1 VRAEILAIGTEL
13 LLGQINNSN
22 AAWLGEQLALAGID
36 CHHHS
41 VVGDNHQRMVA
52 ALRTCLARSDSVI
65 VTGGLGP
72 TQDDITREAMAEVM
86 GTELVRDEAIVE
98 RIRTMFASRNREMP
112 ESNAR
117 QADVPRGATIIEQ
130 KLGTAPGLICP
141 VGNKVAYLVPGVP
154 YEMEEMY
161 ARAILPDLRARA
173 RAMGEEESTIR
184 SRVLRTWGLSE
195 SAVGET
201 VAPRVEALE
210 RASSER
216 GSSATLAFLASGA
229 EGIKVRITAK
239 AADEAAAQ
247 AVLDAEEKEL
257 RALLKGFV
265 FGVDEQGI
273 EDVVGGLLA
282 DQGLHVAVAESFTG
296 GMIASRLVD
305 VPGSSG
311 WFKGGIVAYDR
322 QIKFDLLEVPAGSVV
337 CEEAAQRMAEG
348 VARLMGTKVG
358 LSTTGVAGPE
368 AQEGVAPGTVFVG
381 IHVDGET
388 TSMELNLPGDRPRV
402 RSLGTISALDALR
415 RRLQAS
421 K

>member
-1 VRAEILAIGTEL
+1 MRAEVLAIGTEL

-36 CHHHS
+36 CHHHC

-52 ALRTCLARSDSVI
+52 ALRACLARSEAVI

-86 GTELVRDEAIVE
+86 GAELVRDESIVE
-98 RIRTMFASRNREMP
+98 RIRAMFASRNREMP
-112 ESNAR
+112 ESNSR
-117 QADVPRGATIIEQ
+117 QADVPKGATVIEQ
-130 KLGTAPGLICP
+130 RLGTAPGLICP

-161 ARAILPDLRARA
+161 ARAVLPDLRVRA
-173 RAMGEEESTIR
+173 QAMGEEESTIR

-195 SAVGET
+195 SAVAET
-201 VAPRVEALE
+201 VAPRVDALE
-210 RASSER
+210 QDA
-216 GSSATLAFLASGA
+216 SATLAFLASGA

-239 AADEAAAQ
+239 AADEPAAQ

-257 RALLKGFV
+257 RALLKEFV

-311 WFKGGIVAYDR
+311 WFKGGVVAYDS
-322 QIKFDLLEVPAGSVV
+322 QIKFDLLEVPEGPVV
-337 CEEAAQRMAEG
+337 GEEVARRMAEG

-368 AQEGVAPGTVFVG
+368 PQEGVAPGTVFVG

-388 TSMELNLPGDRPRV
+388 TSVELHLPGDRARV

-421 K
+421 E

>member
-1 VRAEILAIGTEL
+1 MRAEVLAIGTEL

-52 ALRTCLARSDSVI
+52 ALRACLARSEAVI

-86 GTELVRDEAIVE
+86 GAELMREEAIVE
-98 RIRTMFASRNREMP
+98 RIRAMFASRNREMP

-117 QADVPRGATIIEQ
+117 QGDVPRGASVIEQ
-130 KLGTAPGLICP
+130 RLGTAPGLICP

-161 ARAILPDLRARA
+161 ARAILPDLRVRA
-173 RAMGEEESTIR
+173 QAMGEEESTIR

-201 VAPRVEALE
+201 VAPRVDALE
-210 RASSER
+210 QD
-216 GSSATLAFLASGA
+216 GSATLAFLASGA

-239 AADEAAAQ
+239 AADEPAAQ

-265 FGVDEQGI
+265 FGVDQQGI

-282 DQGLHVAVAESFTG
+282 DQGLHLAVAESFTG

-311 WFKGGIVAYDR
+311 WFKGGIVAYDS
-322 QIKFDLLEVPAGSVV
+322 QIKFDLLGVMDGPVV
-337 CEEAAQRMAEG
+337 CEEAARRMAEG

-368 AQEGVAPGTVFVG
+368 PQEGVAPGTVFVG

-388 TSMELNLPGDRPRV
+388 TSVELNLPGDRARV

-421 K
+421 E